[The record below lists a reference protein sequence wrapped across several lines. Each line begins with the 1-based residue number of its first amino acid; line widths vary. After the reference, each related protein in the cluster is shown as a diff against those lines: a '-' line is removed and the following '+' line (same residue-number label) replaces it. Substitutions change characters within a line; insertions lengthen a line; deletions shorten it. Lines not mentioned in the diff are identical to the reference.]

1 MLNRAA
7 GLISVLAG
15 LALLWFIIPAQVE
28 AFDEGWVNPD
38 TLPTFVSYILI
49 LAGAVQTVLPGGET
63 AFDLRQSLRTALLL
77 LIVTAA
83 VWLMSRFGFV
93 YVAPGLALV
102 VMLFIGERRPV
113 WLLSGIIAAPA
124 LIWLIVEQLLER
136 PLP

>member
-1 MLNRAA
+1 
-7 GLISVLAG
+7 
-15 LALLWFIIPAQVE
+15 
-28 AFDEGWVNPD
+28 
-38 TLPTFVSYILI
+38 
-49 LAGAVQTVLPGGET
+49 
-63 AFDLRQSLRTALLL
+63 
-77 LIVTAA
+77 
-83 VWLMSRFGFV
+83 MSRFGFV